1 VHYRTVRMPDATA
14 AYAAHAYAAPA
25 APAACAAPC
34 FVQHVYSRSLGS
46 VRTYPRN
53 SLAS

>member
-1 VHYRTVRMPDATA
+1 MHYRTVRMPDATAA

-34 FVQHVYSRSLGS
+34 LGLEES
-46 VRTYPRN
+46 ENGLGTFSTDLGMGQN
-53 SLAS
+53 